1 MGDARVLS
9 SEGSGRLSRPDWG
22 NIDTF
27 GNTQFVRYFGPVVDR
42 RKPADVAW
50 ADERFFCHAKHA
62 MALPDLQASRD
73 IRCAFR
79 RLFVAE
85 GKVVARI
92 EVGFSPTVPV
102 GETPEALVAVPL
114 SIGRLAARV
123 PEEGGPGSTRPLI
136 SQGRR
141 LARLYAYS
149 TTKKGAPT
157 ESARLVEA
165 GRPMVLVELRRSEAF
180 TPPESTRVI
189 DPERV
194 GGCDLAFLWL
204 ATDSGGVPAWI
215 MRPGRDPSRAR
226 SLRLSLLRLNAERES
241 LAVVIRLMNREALHF
256 EPETDPGQRL
266 KDYLN
271 TSTRRLKQDTW
282 SGISQSAVVEAIDA
296 TQEVTESADREGL
309 QRSLEGV
316 EHQIAAK
323 VESYF
328 KEREATRPGETY
340 NVSEGGIVVNRGINI
355 KDSTITG
362 SNVIAAETMRDALV
376 KFQAAPVS
384 DERKQAVA
392 DLVNVA
398 TDLVG
403 KLPDEKAKA
412 DVTKRVEVITKQAAE
427 DEPLEDVVRAAG
439 ETIVKIGQ
447 GVADL
452 AEPIAKAV
460 NAVLSVLKFAPLV
473 L

>member
-1 MGDARVLS
+1 
-9 SEGSGRLSRPDWG
+9 
-22 NIDTF
+22 
-27 GNTQFVRYFGPVVDR
+27 
-42 RKPADVAW
+42 
-50 ADERFFCHAKHA
+50 
-62 MALPDLQASRD
+62 
-73 IRCAFR
+73 
-79 RLFVAE
+79 
-85 GKVVARI
+85 
-92 EVGFSPTVPV
+92 
-102 GETPEALVAVPL
+102 
-114 SIGRLAARV
+114 
-123 PEEGGPGSTRPLI
+123 
-136 SQGRR
+136 
-141 LARLYAYS
+141 
-149 TTKKGAPT
+149 
-157 ESARLVEA
+157 
-165 GRPMVLVELRRSEAF
+165 
-180 TPPESTRVI
+180 
-189 DPERV
+189 
-194 GGCDLAFLWL
+194 
-204 ATDSGGVPAWI
+204 
-215 MRPGRDPSRAR
+215 
-226 SLRLSLLRLNAERES
+226 
-241 LAVVIRLMNREALHF
+241 
-256 EPETDPGQRL
+256 
-266 KDYLN
+266 
-271 TSTRRLKQDTW
+271 
-282 SGISQSAVVEAIDA
+282 
-296 TQEVTESADREGL
+296 VTESADREGL

-362 SNVIAAETMRDALV
+362 TNVIAAETMRDALV

-392 DLVNVA
+392 ELVNVA
-398 TDLVG
+398 TELVG
-403 KLPDEKAKA
+403 KLPDEKTKA